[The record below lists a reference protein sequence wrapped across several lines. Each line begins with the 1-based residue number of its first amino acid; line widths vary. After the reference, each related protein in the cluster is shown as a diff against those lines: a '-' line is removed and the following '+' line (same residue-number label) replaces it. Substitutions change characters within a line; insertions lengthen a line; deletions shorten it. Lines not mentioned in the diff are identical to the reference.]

1 MRRRIARG
9 REGERRSQGLFPPS
23 IELKSQE
30 LELELIKLLRGLK
43 EEALTSA
50 SVGSLPSSTRSV
62 SNWVPFIN

>member
-9 REGERRSQGLFPPS
+9 REEERRSQGLFPPS

-62 SNWVPFIN
+62 SSWVPFIN